1 MLCLNVGNA
10 VGQLASILLKLYVLQ
25 QPLLSRAVTE
35 TLQALVSA
43 ATPPVTGPV
52 LAELLQQV
60 LALEVAWNRKD
71 ADSVLALTQLVEAG
85 YTK

>member
-1 MLCLNVGNA
+1 M
-10 VGQLASILLKLYVLQ
+10 LLKLYVLQ

-35 TLQALVSA
+35 TLQARQLH
-43 ATPPVTGPV
+43 
-52 LAELLQQV
+52 LWCWLLLQQV